1 MHLLLLS
8 KTEIDRH
15 LRYKY
20 HYHLAVSVLYNNPSS
35 EIGFDKHVKL
45 EFLIG
50 GWLGGSVG
58 RSVSRLEDSFTHRF
72 GVVGHLALQLLTT
85 QGSCTN
91 DSTGCSIFIQI

>member
-1 MHLLLLS
+1 VHLLLLS

-58 RSVSRLEDSFTHRF
+58 RSVGQSVGRQFHTQIWRCRTPRSTTFNNQ
-72 GVVGHLALQLLTT
+72 GVLYK
-85 QGSCTN
+85 
-91 DSTGCSIFIQI
+91 